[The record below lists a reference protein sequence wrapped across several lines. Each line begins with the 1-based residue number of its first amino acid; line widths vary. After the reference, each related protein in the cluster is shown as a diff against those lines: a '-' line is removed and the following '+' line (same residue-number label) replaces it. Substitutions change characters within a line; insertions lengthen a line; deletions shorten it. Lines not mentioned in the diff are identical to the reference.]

1 MEKHNDETLADS
13 MLSLRKRKDTYL
25 DKIDKI
31 IDWGRIKRILD
42 KKYKWTKNAA
52 GNPAYPSLPMF
63 KILLIERWEKLSDEQ
78 IEFALRDRFSI
89 IRFVGF

>member
-1 MEKHNDETLADS
+1 MKTLYVDS

-52 GNPAYPSLPMF
+52 GNPAYSPLPMF
-63 KILLIERWEKLSDEQ
+63 KI
-78 IEFALRDRFSI
+78 
-89 IRFVGF
+89 